1 MDGGAKA
8 FFFSAVPPVG
18 GDRNER
24 PGDGEMFAGFRG
36 GFGSDAPNGAAPLD
50 DFDDDAWLPPMGDG
64 GPADRDEMFKAFG
77 FEQDPGGIRPPGSD
91 DDAPRGFMQWDDE
104 GGFEGPDGGEGG
116 LNQFFM
122 MVPPGDGPDGVPDE
136 DGQGPM
142 DGGAKAFFFSAVP
155 PVLDSIEEV
164 DDSESTVGNG
174 QQTQAPPQKQ
184 DFFNPGETDIPTQE
198 EVPKTGF
205 FKPEAEPKEESEAP
219 AAAFFANTGTSSTSN
234 KPAPRPSFFN
244 PGGVN
249 NLFGGGSSNNE
260 VREDSELTRD
270 DDRQF
275 ETNSDSD
282 GQAQPG
288 NDRNDED
295 KAEAP

>member
-1 MDGGAKA
+1 
-8 FFFSAVPPVG
+8 
-18 GDRNER
+18 
-24 PGDGEMFAGFRG
+24 
-36 GFGSDAPNGAAPLD
+36 
-50 DFDDDAWLPPMGDG
+50 MGDD

-77 FEQDPGGIRPPGSD
+77 FD
-91 DDAPRGFMQWDDE
+91 DDAPTFGPGDDDHRGFMQWDDE

-122 MVPPGDGPDGVPDE
+122 APPGDGPDG
-136 DGQGPM
+136 GQGPL
-142 DGGAKAFFFSAVP
+142 DGGAKAFFFKTE
-155 PVLDSIEEV
+155 PVSDSIEEV
-164 DDSESTVGNG
+164 DDSEPTVGSG
-174 QQTQAPPQKQ
+174 QQVQVPSPKQ
-184 DFFNPGETDIPTQE
+184 DFFNPGETDTPAQ

-205 FKPEAEPKEESEAP
+205 FKPEAEPKEESEPP
-219 AAAFFANTGTSSTSN
+219 AAAFFANTETPSTSSN
-234 KPAPRPSFFN
+234 AQARPSFFN

-249 NLFGGGSSNNE
+249 NPFAGGSSNNE